1 MKHTKKLLSVLLAA
15 LLLAGCCALA
25 FSAVAAGNAPQGY
38 ARDDVV
44 LLPFDTDGLK
54 DGDWYFD
61 LDTYV
66 ADVVAEAVAAGNE
79 VSDDDIA
86 RFVNSYEDNTYFL
99 FNLDDRTIYWIE
111 LDYYYNGD
119 PLFSFIKPGEEPYDE
134 LRPYIK
140 QYQAPAP
147 TDPGTTDPGTTDPGT
162 PAPAAS
168 VCPWCGGAHEGF
180 FQGIVGWIHGILA
193 NIFGAKF

>member
-15 LLLAGCCALA
+15 LLLTGCFTLA
-25 FSAVAAGNAPQGY
+25 FSAFAAGSAPQGY

-44 LLPFDTDGLK
+44 RLKYDTDDLQ

-61 LDTYV
+61 LTGQLEH
-66 ADVVAEAVAAGNE
+66 AIAEAVAAGYE

-86 RFVNSYEDNTYFL
+86 IAVNSYKGTVVL
-99 FNLDDRTIYWIE
+99 FNLDDLTIYLIE
-111 LDYYYNGD
+111 LDYFNNGD
-119 PLFSFIKPGEEPYDE
+119 PDFSIIKPGDDIYD
-134 LRPYIK
+134 LYRPYIK

-147 TDPGTTDPGTTDPGT
+147 TDPGT

-168 VCPWCGGAHEGF
+168 VCPWCGGVHEGF

-193 NIFGAKF
+193 NLFGARY